1 MTRTL
6 KLVLLGSLVLN
17 ILLLGEILGRLPRSL
32 EGNLSRQQRMEQ
44 GLKNLP
50 EPMQARFR
58 EKFQQIRA
66 AGDPLRDQLGAAREE
81 ALRLIGAEPF
91 DEAAYDRQLTKVE
104 TLRVEMFR
112 SMGAAAKEIAK
123 AMPADERRMFA
134 DLLRRPSPP
143 AR

>member
-112 SMGAAAKEIAK
+112 RTGAAAKQIAK
-123 AMPADERRMFA
+123 DLPVGERRMFT